1 MTDKNEI
8 YRGLL
13 TELNAFIAKA
23 YKTNKD
29 LEVMVSNEMTPTG
42 TGKVSIYLPDA
53 SVIDTFTV
61 DLNDLEK
68 TKATILASI
77 GV

>member
-53 SVIDTFTV
+53 SGIDTFIV